1 MAADGL
7 AEASPFRLLRDTF
20 GSGTSHNV
28 IFIGDKRTIAKV
40 LNLYLDKSAYFWRF
54 CSPVSRDQKF
64 DGVELEDVCAQPSIL
79 QQLSVAEGGKS
90 EFMSSP
96 GQHVENSCGEL

>member
-7 AEASPFRLLRDTF
+7 DAASPFRLLRDTF

-40 LNLYLDKSAYFWRF
+40 LNLYLTKSTDGFLF
-54 CSPVSRDQKF
+54 LSPF
-64 DGVELEDVCAQPSIL
+64 
-79 QQLSVAEGGKS
+79 
-90 EFMSSP
+90 F
-96 GQHVENSCGEL
+96 